1 MQDVANDE
9 ADKAEADQSDV
20 PDDCVLAV
28 GSDTVIQNRE
38 GRLRLLL
45 LQRFPVEVQN
55 VLKFIRR
62 QLLWYAKC
70 EVIEIFCVFTEGRR
84 PNVIH

>member
-1 MQDVANDE
+1 M
-9 ADKAEADQSDV
+9 
-20 PDDCVLAV
+20 LAV
-28 GSDTVIQNRE
+28 GSDTAIENRE
-38 GRLRLLL
+38 RRLRLLL

-70 EVIEIFCVFTEGRR
+70 EVIVIVCVFVSIEAQRF
-84 PNVIH
+84 PLVSQVLPKQNCMENVVKN